1 MDLQYV
7 VDTQGKRIAVII
19 PIEKWNN
26 LKAKYPDLQLLE
38 KTKIAIPPSNTS
50 EKPLTPKP

>member
-19 PIEKWNN
+19 PIEKCNN
-26 LKAKYPDLQLLE
+26 LKAKYPDLKLLE
-38 KTKIAIPPSNTS
+38 KAKIAIPPSSTS

>member
-26 LKAKYPDLQLLE
+26 LTAKYPDLKLLE
-38 KTKIAIPPSNTS
+38 KTKVAIPSTNTS
-50 EKPLTPKP
+50 EKPSTPKP